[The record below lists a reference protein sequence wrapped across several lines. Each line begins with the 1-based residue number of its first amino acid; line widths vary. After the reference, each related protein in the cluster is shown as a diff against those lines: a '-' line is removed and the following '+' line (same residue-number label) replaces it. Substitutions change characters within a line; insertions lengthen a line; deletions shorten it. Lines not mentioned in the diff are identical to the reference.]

1 MTISNCYGVCWIGS
15 KKELC
20 KKNPRFSASK
30 KLRSKNPDDT
40 CVTLVLSQ
48 LLSNIHLVMI
58 IKYLLEKKLQFLK
71 YPQIFLRWSIRQIR
85 LYLRTD
91 RQTVKIC
98 TRCHFREFIDYPA
111 IHCCWSCA
119 FHTKKTDLC
128 EEKCNLNSLSRRHIS
143 GKHNSKF
150 NMGEYKYISP
160 THQNHSK
167 IPRNEKNTTPT
178 PEYGEKY
185 SSGLVCGKLT
195 VTVTPPLA
203 IYCISCCCW

>member
-1 MTISNCYGVCWIGS
+1 MLVYLRISAGELHFKSTIKRLLYSQSVILALWRFPIATGFV
-15 KKELC
+15 ELVVKRSFA
-20 KKNPRFSASK
+20 KKNLRFSASK

-48 LLSNIHLVMI
+48 LLSNIYLVMI
-58 IKYLLEKKLQFLK
+58 IKYLLDKKLEFLK

-128 EEKCNLNSLSRRHIS
+128 EEKCNPNSLSRRHIS
-143 GKHNSKF
+143 GKHNSKCY
-150 NMGEYKYISP
+150 MGK
-160 THQNHSK
+160 
-167 IPRNEKNTTPT
+167 
-178 PEYGEKY
+178 
-185 SSGLVCGKLT
+185 
-195 VTVTPPLA
+195 
-203 IYCISCCCW
+203 